1 MRVISAIAEDSQP
14 SSTRNVAIVAYDG
27 VEVIDLTGPLDV
39 LGMTNGALSCSGAP
53 NCPPPYATRV
63 LARQPGLVTTS
74 CGLRIQADTAYA
86 DIQEDIDTLIIP
98 GAPDVTRLLADRA
111 LRDWVLAI
119 SGRVRRLVSVCTGA
133 FLLAEI
139 GLLNGRCATTH
150 WAYAARLSAD
160 YPAVRVEA
168 DRIYLRDGPILTSGG
183 ITSGIDL
190 TLALVE
196 EDLGREVALL
206 TARYLVMF
214 LKRPGGQTQF
224 SGFLASEATH
234 HPDVRALQLW
244 ILEHPAEDLRLEALA
259 ERMAMSPRNFSRV
272 FLAET
277 GTTPAKFVEKARID
291 AARQWLGEPGIRV
304 EEAAALAGFSDPERM
319 RRAFLRHIGI
329 NPQDYRDR
337 FGPADPLSPPVMTE
351 SVMAAIQ
358 SSINAFDAPEERQ
371 FGEAHGLP
379 DTG

>member
-1 MRVISAIAEDSQP
+1 MKPTSNVPEANRRTITRAIG
-14 SSTRNVAIVAYDG
+14 IVAYDG
-27 VEVIDLTGPLDV
+27 VEIIDVAGPMDV
-39 LGMTNGALSCSGAP
+39 FAWANCAWQSGGQVGQ
-53 NCPPPYATRV
+53 PPYSIRL

-74 CGLRIQADTAYA
+74 CGLRIQAEGAYIEMQ
-86 DIQEDIDTLIIP
+86 DDLDTLIIP
-98 GAPDVTRLLADRA
+98 GSPDINRVLADPV

-119 SGRVRRLVSVCTGA
+119 SGKVRRLVSICTGA
-133 FLLAEI
+133 FLLAET
-139 GLLNGRCATTH
+139 GLLDGRSATTH
-150 WAYAARLSAD
+150 WCYSERLSAD

-168 DRIYLRDGPILTSGG
+168 DRIYLRDGPIVTAGG
-183 ITSGIDL
+183 VTSGIDL
-190 TLALVE
+190 ILTLVE
-196 EDLGREVALL
+196 EDLGREMALWI
-206 TARYLVMF
+206 ARMMVVF

-291 AARQWLGEPGIRV
+291 AARQLLGEPGIRIEQV
-304 EEAAALAGFSDPERM
+304 AMLTGFNDPERM

-337 FGPADPLSPPVMTE
+337 FGAAHSPSPPMMTN
-351 SVMAAIQ
+351 SAMAAFQ
-358 SSINAFDAPEERQ
+358 ASINAFDAPEERQ
-371 FGEAHGLP
+371 FREAQLTP
-379 DTG
+379 SSL

>member
-1 MRVISAIAEDSQP
+1 MKVISAIAKESQP
-14 SSTRNVAIVAYDG
+14 AFTRNVAIVAYDG
-27 VEVIDLTGPLDV
+27 VEVIDLTGPMDV
-39 LGMTNGALSCSGAP
+39 LGMTNGALSCSGAS
-53 NCPPPYATRV
+53 NRPPPYATRV

-98 GAPDVTRLLADRA
+98 GAPDVTRVLADRA
-111 LRDWVLAI
+111 LRDWVLAM

-133 FLLAEI
+133 FLLAET

-168 DRIYLRDGPILTSGG
+168 DRIYLRDGAILTSGG

-196 EDLGREVALL
+196 EDLGREAALL

-224 SGFLASEATH
+224 SVFLASEATH
-234 HPDVRALQLW
+234 HPDMRALQLW

-259 ERMAMSPRNFSRV
+259 ERMGMSPRNFSRV

-277 GTTPAKFVEKARID
+277 RTTPAKFVEKARID
-291 AARQWLGEPGIRV
+291 AARQLLGEPGIRIEQV
-304 EEAAALAGFSDPERM
+304 AMLTGFRDPERM

-337 FGPADPLSPPVMTE
+337 FGPADSPSPPVMTK
-351 SVMAAIQ
+351 SAMAAIQ
-358 SSINAFDAPEERQ
+358 ASINAFDPPEERQ
-371 FGEAHGLP
+371 AREAQLTP
-379 DTG
+379 SSS